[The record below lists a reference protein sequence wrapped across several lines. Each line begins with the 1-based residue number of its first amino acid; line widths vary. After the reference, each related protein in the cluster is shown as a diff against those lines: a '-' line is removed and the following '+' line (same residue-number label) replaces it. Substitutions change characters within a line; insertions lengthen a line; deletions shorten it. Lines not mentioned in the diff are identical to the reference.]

1 MGNELI
7 LVVDDNEAG
16 RYAKCRMLRQADFQV
31 KEAGSG
37 GEALQIIAA
46 ERPDLVCLDVRLPD
60 INGFEVCRRIKTD
73 PLLRT
78 MVLQMSAS
86 FVGQD
91 DKAAPGARLKGML
104 RRFGLPRFAHGI
116 HQLFHF
122 LRRPFVHEQQCI
134 GRVDDNHVGDIDQ
147 PYDFVL
153 HCENVIVFRIL
164 IEHLRL
170 RSRVNLR
177 RLIA

>member
-73 PLLRT
+73 PLLRSMVT
-78 MVLQMSAS
+78 ML
-86 FVGQD
+86 FVQAYGGD
-91 DKAAPGARLKGML
+91 ALHAVGATDARLAIQMNESTVDKRIAL
-104 RRFGLPRFAHGI
+104 SARR
-116 HQLFHF
+116 
-122 LRRPFVHEQQCI
+122 
-134 GRVDDNHVGDIDQ
+134 
-147 PYDFVL
+147 
-153 HCENVIVFRIL
+153 
-164 IEHLRL
+164 
-170 RSRVNLR
+170 SS
-177 RLIA
+177 